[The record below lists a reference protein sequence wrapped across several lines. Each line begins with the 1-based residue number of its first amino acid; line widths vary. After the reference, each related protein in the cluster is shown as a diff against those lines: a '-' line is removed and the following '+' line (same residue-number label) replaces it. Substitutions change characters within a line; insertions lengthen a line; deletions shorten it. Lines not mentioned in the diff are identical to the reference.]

1 MKPILYI
8 VIPCYNEE
16 EVLPVTAPMF
26 LSKIK
31 QLIDDGKVEDES
43 RILFVNDGCKDETW
57 KLIKKFAG
65 EDSL

>member
-43 RILFVNDGCKDETW
+43 RILFVNDG
-57 KLIKKFAG
+57 
-65 EDSL
+65 SL